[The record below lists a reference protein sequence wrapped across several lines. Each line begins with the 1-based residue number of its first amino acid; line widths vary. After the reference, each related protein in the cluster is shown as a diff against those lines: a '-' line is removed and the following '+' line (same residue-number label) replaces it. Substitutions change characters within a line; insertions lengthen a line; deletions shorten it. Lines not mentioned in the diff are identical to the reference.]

1 MKNKG
6 ILTII
11 SGFSGVGKGTLVK
24 MLLDNYDNYAL
35 SISATTRGMRL
46 GEEDGISYFFLS
58 TEEFEKRIAN
68 NELLEYARYVDNY
81 YGTPREYVEEQLNN
95 GKDVLL
101 EIEIQGAMKVKK
113 LMPDA
118 LTIFVMPPTAEI
130 GRAHV

>member
-101 EIEIQGAMKVKK
+101 EIEIQGAMKV
-113 LMPDA
+113 
-118 LTIFVMPPTAEI
+118 
-130 GRAHV
+130 